1 MKPIDQIILENQN
14 LIYSITNYF
23 SNYKNKEDL
32 FQVGVI
38 GIMKAYHNYDE
49 NFNIKFTTYAY
60 TYILGEMKK
69 YIREDKSIKVSRN
82 ISSLNAK
89 IEQASNMLSQKLYR
103 NPTPVE
109 LSNFLGIPEILV
121 TEALNSK
128 REVKSIDEPIA
139 SDSKEV
145 TLHETIPDRV
155 LDINT
160 LIALKQE
167 LTKLDSAELELLK
180 NRYFDDKTQM
190 ETANSLGMTQVQV
203 SRKEQKVLTKLRN
216 NLS

>member
-14 LIYSITNYF
+14 LIYSIANYF

-38 GIMKAYHNYDE
+38 GVMKAYHNYDE

-82 ISSLNAK
+82 ISSLNSK
-89 IEQASNMLSQKLYR
+89 IEQASNMLAQKLYR
-103 NPTPVE
+103 TPTPIE
-109 LSNFLGIPEILV
+109 LSEFLGIPETLV
-121 TEALNSK
+121 SEALNSK

-145 TLHETIPDRV
+145 TLHETIPARV

-180 NRYFDDKTQM
+180 NRYFDDKTQT
-190 ETANSLGMTQVQV
+190 ETASDLGMTQVQV

>member
-49 NFNIKFTTYAY
+49 NFKIKFTTYAY

-82 ISSLNAK
+82 ISSLNSK

-103 NPTPVE
+103 SPTPME

-145 TLHETIPDRV
+145 TLHETIADKV

-180 NRYFDDKTQM
+180 NRYFDDKTQT
-190 ETANSLGMTQVQV
+190 ETANDLGMTQVQV

>member
-69 YIREDKSIKVSRN
+69 YIREDKSIKISRN
-82 ISSLNAK
+82 ISSLNSK
-89 IEQASNMLSQKLYR
+89 IEQAANMLSQKLYR
-103 NPTPVE
+103 NPTSME
-109 LSNFLGIPEILV
+109 LSQFLGIPEMLV
-121 TEALNSK
+121 NEALNSK

-145 TLHETIPDRV
+145 TLHETIPGKV
-155 LDINT
+155 LDIDT

-167 LTKLDSAELELLK
+167 LTKLDSVELELLK

-190 ETANSLGMTQVQV
+190 ETASDLGMTQVQV

>member
-1 MKPIDQIILENQN
+1 MEPIEQVIQKNQN

-23 SNYKNKEDL
+23 SNYGNKEDL

-38 GIMKAYHNYDE
+38 GMIKAYQNYDE
-49 NFNIKFTTYAY
+49 NFDIKFTTYAY

-69 YIREDKSIKVSRN
+69 YIREDKSIKLSRN
-82 ISSLNAK
+82 INSLNSK
-89 IEQASNMLSQKLYR
+89 IEQASNMLAQKLYR
-103 NPTPVE
+103 LPTTSE
-109 LSNFLGIPEILV
+109 LSSFLGIPEELV
-121 TEALNSK
+121 NEALNSK

-139 SDSKEV
+139 CDSKEV
-145 TLHETIPDRV
+145 TLHETIPAKS

-167 LTKLDSAELELLK
+167 LTKLDSAELELIR

-190 ETANSLGMTQVQV
+190 QTASDLGMTQVQV

-216 NLS
+216 NLN